1 MLIGIDVG
9 TSAVKAALFDLRG
22 HVQKTFTARYP
33 TQRPKPGHVE
43 QDAADWMRLVLQALS
58 ELGADH
64 NDVHAI
70 GLCSQ
75 VNTHVFVD
83 ERGKALLPAMTWQ
96 DGRTAT
102 EAAELDGKV
111 AVDEKLGWWGAPLP
125 IDASHVLSR
134 MAHVARLK
142 PDIWKQTRWV
152 LAPKDYCL
160 MHLTGAVV
168 ADPMTNF
175 GIVDG
180 KLKPI
185 AKLID
190 LVDGAADRLPPL
202 ASFTHIAG
210 RIKPGLPCAGV
221 PMVTG
226 AMDAWAGLLGS
237 GVSQNGE
244 ALYLSGTSEILGIIS
259 NKKAPVPGV
268 IAFPEYEGM
277 VWHAGPT
284 QSGGA
289 SIEWLSRLFSRTPQ
303 ELSQLAQNADL
314 SKPLPLFLPHLEG
327 ERAPLW
333 DPVSR
338 GSLSGMSS
346 SSGAAEVARAVMEG
360 VGYSARLV
368 FDSLQASAKL
378 VPQTIKLSG
387 GGSAS
392 DIWSQ
397 IRADILQRSLHRTKI
412 RDAGVLGAAMMAGV
426 GAGVFSSLQQ
436 ASKDFV
442 VMDRTFEPNAGDR
455 NRHDERFK
463 LYQTLY
469 TQLKPV
475 NAHLR

>member
-9 TSAVKAALFDLRG
+9 TTAVKAALFDPGG
-22 HVQKTFTARYP
+22 HAQKTFAARYP
-33 TQRPKPGHVE
+33 THRPAPGQVE
-43 QDAADWMRLVLQALS
+43 QEPADWMGLVLRALS
-58 ELGADH
+58 ELGADRK
-64 NDVHAI
+64 DVLAI

-83 ERGKALLPAMTWQ
+83 GAGKALIPAMTWQ
-96 DGRTAT
+96 DVRSAPQ
-102 EAAELDGKV
+102 AMELD
-111 AVDEKLGWWGAPLP
+111 AQITAADKLDWWGAPLP
-125 IDASHVLSR
+125 VDASHVLAR
-134 MAHVARLK
+134 MVHVKRQA
-142 PDIWKQTRWV
+142 PAVWEQTRWV

-160 MHLTGAVV
+160 LHLTGEVV

-180 KLKPI
+180 KLRPI
-185 AKLID
+185 ERLVS
-190 LVDGAADRLPPL
+190 LVDGARERLPPL
-202 ASFTHIAG
+202 ASFTHVAG
-210 RIKPGLPCAGV
+210 RIRAGLPCAGV

-237 GVSQNGE
+237 GVSKNGE

-268 IAFPEYEGM
+268 IAFPEYEGI

-289 SIEWLSRLFSRTPQ
+289 SMEWLSRLLSRTPQ
-303 ELSQLAQNADL
+303 ELSDLARHADL

-338 GSLSGMSS
+338 GALTGLSS
-346 SSGAAEVARAVMEG
+346 SAGASEITRAVMEG

-368 FDSLQASAKL
+368 FQSLEASACL
-378 VPQTIKLSG
+378 VPQVIRHSG

-392 DIWSQ
+392 DIWCQ
-397 IRADILQRSLHRTKI
+397 VRADILQKPLQRTAT

-426 GAGVFSSLQQ
+426 GVGLFPSLQE
-436 ASKDFV
+436 AAADFV
-442 VMDRTFEPNAGDR
+442 VLDRTFEPDTSEHG
-455 NRHDERFK
+455 RHEERFK
-463 LYQTLY
+463 LYQSLY
-469 TQLKPV
+469 TQLKPI
-475 NAHLR
+475 NASLR